1 MIRREDATEDF
12 LTHRQPHIP
21 QVAVGDLS
29 TRLRPRHPLDTATSP
44 TQDGPISAEFAS
56 PTKDLAASVAGGLS
70 PNFPL
75 STRFLPCSTV
85 RDLQER
91 SALCCD
97 VLGVRSRFG
106 SLLEESIYNLGF
118 VYEEGDVDFRKADAH
133 GRLTNL
139 GKLSLQRW
147 ESGLSAI
154 HFIFPSKKQAS
165 NVSTAEGPHYQT
177 TFHEFILA
185 MQKYRGPDI

>member
-1 MIRREDATEDF
+1 
-12 LTHRQPHIP
+12 L
-21 QVAVGDLS
+21 
-29 TRLRPRHPLDTATSP
+29 
-44 TQDGPISAEFAS
+44 
-56 PTKDLAASVAGGLS
+56 
-70 PNFPL
+70 
-75 STRFLPCSTV
+75 
-85 RDLQER
+85 
-91 SALCCD
+91 
-97 VLGVRSRFG
+97 LGVRSRFG

-118 VYEEGDVDFRKADAH
+118 VYEEGDVAFRKADAH

-165 NVSTAEGPHYQT
+165 SVRTAEGPHYQA

-185 MQKYRGPDI
+185 MQKYRGPDIPIDFYDPNCNHSNEF